1 MNRRSAAGRY
11 SACGCRDVLRPIKI
25 PRERLRHLVDRR
37 IRHQFTTSSMMRPAM
52 GDRPARILIVDDEFS
67 IRDSLYNWFRK
78 KRYEVTAAENANE
91 ALDAVKAQR
100 YDVALLD
107 IKMPGMDGLGLQE
120 QIHRMDPRIAV
131 IMITAFASLD
141 SAVEAL
147 HGRVDDFF
155 PKPVRI
161 KDLKA
166 CIARLLTE

>member
-1 MNRRSAAGRY
+1 MSDYRIMVIDDENIVGKMIKATLEQDGYRVETFLTAAPALSRLKEEHFDVVITDLKMKGID
-11 SACGCRDVLRPIKI
+11 GMEVLR
-25 PRERLRHLVDRR
+25 
-37 IRHQFTTSSMMRPAM
+37 T
-52 GDRPARILIVDDEFS
+52 
-67 IRDSLYNWFRK
+67 
-78 KRYEVTAAENANE
+78 
-91 ALDAVKAQR
+91 VKAESP
-100 YDVALLD
+100 
-107 IKMPGMDGLGLQE
+107 KTK
-120 QIHRMDPRIAV
+120 V